1 MNKQTETS
9 KGNFLTTALV
19 GTSMAFILMGKVIGA
34 HGYSFFTVSPAV
46 LLLFCLWWPFL
57 SYIFANKNSP
67 SNFKGS

>member
-19 GTSMAFILMGKVIGA
+19 GTSMTFILMAKVIGA
-34 HGYSFFTVSPAV
+34 HGYSFFTISPAV

-57 SYIFANKNSP
+57 SYISGNKNSTAI
-67 SNFKGS
+67 